1 MMRSITKIT
10 FKPRWQ
16 TNWSVVLV
24 LEWWVN
30 TQITELGDIARHSA
44 RWRGINRNFKKKKK
58 KNYKKKKKKKKKI
71 IKKKN
76 QKKNQEN
83 ETVQLKTESA
93 MGGRIPDG

>member
-30 TQITELGDIARHSA
+30 THITELGDIARHSA

-58 KNYKKKKKKKKKI
+58 KKKNIKKKKKKKKKSGKRNRPI
-71 IKKKN
+71 
-76 QKKNQEN
+76 EN
-83 ETVQLKTESA
+83 
-93 MGGRIPDG
+93 GIRHGRSDTGRLNVWLQH

>member
-58 KNYKKKKKKKKKI
+58 K
-71 IKKKN
+71 KKKN
-76 QKKNQEN
+76 REN